1 MPWGPACFPNTIN
14 HICLNHKPYK
24 AILPPLIMFLHCC
37 LQTPRK
43 RLQKGKAHSG
53 WEDLLHILVNSSHAL
68 RGEDFWSFRYWKSS
82 LGILHIF
89 CVALGKVLWPQF
101 CTREGKGSVATGFY
115 ISYLVG
121 NFPLR
126 PHCFHFTGFES
137 LTVLSPNRWPLL
149 RGYPLKPCFSLWLQI
164 IAVKQII
171 FKHHI
176 LHPP

>member
-1 MPWGPACFPNTIN
+1 M
-14 HICLNHKPYK
+14 
-24 AILPPLIMFLHCC
+24 
-37 LQTPRK
+37 
-43 RLQKGKAHSG
+43 
-53 WEDLLHILVNSSHAL
+53 
-68 RGEDFWSFRYWKSS
+68 
-82 LGILHIF
+82 
-89 CVALGKVLWPQF
+89 LWPQF

-176 LHPP
+176 LHPPWHVDRKLVTVEKVREKKTISTLFESQSTKKNGSFKVTLILSPLVMFSILTHSSRTPSQPQPKQYWQERIIHRNLT